1 MTNAPQQNVGFSM
14 ERVYLKDAS
23 YEAPNVP
30 HMFLEQK
37 APEIN
42 IHLEVSHQK
51 LEGDGGYYEV
61 VLAITANAKTDDKT
75 VFLVEVQQA
84 GLFVLQGIADDEMLK
99 VLEIA
104 CSTILLPFAREV
116 INDFVGKGGFPQLLI
131 NPVNFEALYQQ
142 KHAKVDKTV
151 KH

>member
-1 MTNAPQQNVGFSM
+1 MTDAPQQHVGFSM

-30 HMFLEQK
+30 HIFLEK
-37 APEIN
+37 NAPEIN

-51 LEGDGGYYEV
+51 LEADGGYYEV
-61 VLAITANAKTDDKT
+61 VLAITANAKTGDKT

-84 GLFVLQGIADDEMLK
+84 GLFVLQGITDDEMPK

-104 CSTILLPFAREV
+104 CPTILLPFTREV

-142 KHAKVDKTV
+142 KHTQVDKAV

>member
-1 MTNAPQQNVGFSM
+1 MTDAPQQNVGFSM

-30 HMFLEQK
+30 HIFLEQN

-42 IHLEVSHQK
+42 IHLEVRHQK
-51 LEGDGGYYEV
+51 LEADGGYYEV
-61 VLAITANAKTDDKT
+61 VLAITANAKTGDKT

-84 GLFVLQGIADDEMLK
+84 GLFVLQGIADDEISK

-104 CSTILLPFAREV
+104 CPTILLPFAREV
-116 INDFVGKGGFPQLLI
+116 INDFVGKGGLPQLLI

-142 KHAKVDKTV
+142 KHTKVDKAV